1 MEAAMYKCLA
11 SVAGTVAIV
20 SAALLTPAQAGGAAS
35 AASKYGHSSQV
46 ATYQASTNRRAKPN
60 DFPITE
66 YSSSSARTHG
76 AKYR

>member
-1 MEAAMYKCLA
+1 MYKSLA
-11 SVAGTVAIV
+11 TVAGTVAIV

-46 ATYQASTNRRAKPN
+46 ATYQTQSKRQVQRN